1 MYLTVSTTHRPATDL
16 GYLLHKHPDRAQR
29 FEVAGGVAH
38 VFYPQATDARCTAAL
53 FCDIDPVN
61 LVRGKHNTAFSLGQ
75 YVNDRPYAAGS
86 LLAVAMG
93 TVFKSA
99 MKGVSAKQ
107 DLADTAIPLE
117 VGMPALPGGAA
128 LVRDLF
134 TPLGWQVAARTQ
146 PLDAAFPEWGESP
159 YTDVRLTGTLRLS
172 DALNHL
178 YVLLPVLDDA
188 KHYWV
193 GEAEVDK
200 LLRAGEGWLDTHPL
214 REVISRRY
222 LRHRREYVDAAL
234 ARLCDGA
241 PAEDQGTRVASES
254 LAVQRRRRVV
264 ELLTDLGATRVV
276 DLGCGAGALVRE
288 LVSHPRFTEILG
300 VDVSAA
306 ALDAAARSFEH
317 AGDRVRDRVTLRQSA
332 LTYADPSLAGYD
344 AAVLMEVIEHI
355 DENRLPA
362 LHYAVFGVARPR
374 AVVVTTPNAE
384 YNVRFDAL
392 PAGQFRHPDHR
403 FEWNRA
409 EFGRWAAAVADRYGY
424 TVRFEPIE
432 PQDPDLGPPTQ
443 VAVFEVTA

>member
-38 VFYPQATDARCTAAL
+38 VFYPQATDERCTAAL
-53 FCDIDPVN
+53 FCDIDPIN
-61 LVRGKHNTAFSLGQ
+61 LVRGKHNTAFTLGQ

-93 TVFKSA
+93 TVFRSA
-99 MKGVSAKQ
+99 MKGISAKQ
-107 DLADTAIPLE
+107 DLADAAIPLE
-117 VGMPALPGGAA
+117 IGVPALPGGAA

-134 TPLGWQVAARTQ
+134 TPLGWLVEAQTP
-146 PLDAAFPEWGESP
+146 PLDAAFPEWGDAP
-159 YTDVRLTGTLRLS
+159 YADVRLTGTLRLS
-172 DALNHL
+172 DALKHL

-193 GEAEVDK
+193 GGAEVDK
-200 LLRAGEGWLDTHPL
+200 LLHAGEGWLDTHPL

-222 LRHRREYVDAAL
+222 LKHRREYVDAAL
-234 ARLCDGA
+234 ARLSDDA
-241 PAEDQGTRVASES
+241 SAEPATARVPSES
-254 LAVQRRRRVV
+254 LAAQRRRRVI
-264 ELLTDLGATRVV
+264 ELLTELGAARVV
-276 DLGCGAGALVRE
+276 DLGCGAGALLRE
-288 LVSHPRFTEILG
+288 LVTHAQFTDILG
-300 VDVSAA
+300 VDVASA
-306 ALDAAARSFEH
+306 ALDAAARSFER

-344 AAVLMEVIEHI
+344 AAVLMEVIEHV

-392 PAGQFRHPDHR
+392 PAGQFRHADHR
-403 FEWNRA
+403 FEWTRA
-409 EFGRWAAAVADRYGY
+409 EFSRWAAEVADRYGY
-424 TVRFEPIE
+424 TVRFEPIG

-443 VAVFEVTA
+443 AAVFEVTA